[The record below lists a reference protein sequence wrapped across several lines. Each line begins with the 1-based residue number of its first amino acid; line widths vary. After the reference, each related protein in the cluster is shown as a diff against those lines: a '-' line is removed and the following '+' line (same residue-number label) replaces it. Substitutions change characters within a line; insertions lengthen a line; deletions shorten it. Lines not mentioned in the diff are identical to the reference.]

1 MKYLALFALLLT
13 IPAFALDF
21 YVSPDGKDAN
31 SGAKAAPFQTLEK
44 ARDAIRALK
53 QQGPLPTGGVTVWL
67 WGGQYR
73 RDATLELTKD
83 DSGTPEAPIVYR
95 AIKPGTSRLM
105 GGLMLPASAFKPV
118 TDAQFLNR
126 LDPAVRAQVRQAS
139 LKDCGVPEPGPE
151 WDNRFAGA
159 PTSSEL
165 FFDRQRMTL
174 ARWPNNGGWTRLVDL
189 VGGAPHKIQGVPGDK
204 IGKFTYSGD
213 RPTRW
218 LTEPDLWLHGYWF
231 WDWADQRQKVDAIDP
246 ATKTI
251 NLTPP
256 YHYYG
261 YRKNAR
267 YYAMNALCELD
278 TPGEW
283 YLDRASWMLF
293 FFPPEPLADREIA
306 LSLLTDP
313 LVRLTDVS
321 HVTFRDLT
329 FEVSRGEGV
338 QIFKGDRNLIAG
350 CTLRNLARLAVRVEG
365 GTNHGVQ
372 SCDMYSLGVGGINLS
387 GGDRQTLTPAG
398 HYADNNHIHHF
409 AQLVFTYQNAI
420 RLNGVGCRMTHNLV
434 HDTIHEALAYSG
446 NDQLVEFNEVYN
458 VCLEADDSG
467 VIHQG
472 RDWTWRGN
480 TIRYNFF
487 HDIPSG
493 EAVSNMGVYLDD
505 MECGVNVY
513 GNVLYRIPRAI
524 LAGGGRDDIIT
535 NNLIIDCPIPVS
547 IDNRAMNW
555 ASYHVGTT
563 MKGLLDRVPYKQEP
577 WASRYPKLLNI
588 WEDEPAVPKG
598 NSFASNVMVR
608 SGQPQFAPEV
618 IKYGT
623 VGDNLALD
631 RDPGFADPAR
641 LDFSLKPDAA
651 LHRQLPSFKPIPFK
665 QIGLTLDEYRKTMPV
680 RTPVL
685 NPASQSFVEDMT
697 ISLDLPVSSG
707 PATIRYT
714 LDGTEP
720 TSKSALY
727 KQPLKL
733 TDTVTLKAA
742 AFPDARSD
750 AGRSGIAFGTY
761 KALHLGAAAGVYLS
775 DLEGTDVLTYGGT
788 IHRDAGW
795 SGSAPLMISGQ
806 KFEKGLILH
815 PQVTDKGAVG
825 HVTYDLAGGLMKAKT
840 LHAMIGI
847 EDETNP
853 GASVTFAVEVFRG
866 GKWEQVFASGI
877 LRKGDPAQAIDVPI
891 AGADGLRLSVTDAGD
906 GINSDHAAW
915 ADAKLQ

>member
-1 MKYLALFALLLT
+1 MKLLPLLALLLT
-13 IPAFALDF
+13 IPAFALDL
-21 YVSPDGKDAN
+21 YVSPTGKDSN
-31 SGAKAAPFQTLEK
+31 SGSKSAPFQTLEK
-44 ARDAIRALK
+44 ARDTIRALK
-53 QQGPLPTGGVTVWL
+53 PLPAGGVTVWL
-67 WGGQYR
+67 WPGLYHR
-73 RDATLELTKD
+73 EATFELTKD
-83 DSGTPEAPIVYR
+83 DTGTPEAPIVYR
-95 AIKPGTSRLM
+95 AVKPGASRLM
-105 GGLMLPASAFKPV
+105 GGMMLPASAFKPV
-118 TDAQFLNR
+118 TDPRFLSR
-126 LDPAVRAQVRQAS
+126 LDPAVRDQVLQAS

-151 WDNRFAGA
+151 WASRFAGA
-159 PTSSEL
+159 PISSEL

-174 ARWPNNGGWTRLVDL
+174 ARWPNHGEWTRIVD
-189 VGGAPHKIQGVPGDK
+189 VTGGAPHRIQGVPGDK

-231 WDWADQRQKVDAIDP
+231 WDWSDQRQKVDSIDT
-246 ATKTI
+246 ASKTI

-256 YHYYG
+256 YHGYG

-283 YLDRASWMLF
+283 YIDRDSWTLF
-293 FFPPEPLADREIA
+293 FLPPAPLANHEIA

-313 LVRLTDVS
+313 LVKLTDVS
-321 HVTFRDLT
+321 NVTFRDLT

-338 QIFKGDRNLIAG
+338 QIFKGDHDLVAG

-372 SCDMYSLGVGGINLS
+372 SCDMYSLGVGGISLS
-387 GGDRQTLTPAG
+387 GGDRKTLTPAG

-409 AQLVFTYQNAI
+409 AQLVFAYQNAI

-487 HDIPSG
+487 HDIMSG
-493 EAVSNMGVYLDD
+493 PACSNNGVYLDD
-505 MECGVNVY
+505 MECGVTVY

-524 LAGGGRDDIIT
+524 LVGGGRDDIVT
-535 NNLIIDCPIPVS
+535 NNLIIDSPMPVS

-563 MKGLLDRVPYKQEP
+563 MKGLLDQMPYQQEP
-577 WASRYPKLLNI
+577 WRSKYPALVNI
-588 WEDEPAVPKG
+588 WEDDPGVPKHDT
-598 NSFASNVMVR
+598 FASNVMVR
-608 SGQPQFAPEV
+608 CGKPEFAPEV

-631 RDPGFADPAR
+631 TDPGFADPAR

-651 LHRQLPSFKPIPFK
+651 LYKQLPSFKPIPFK
-665 QIGLTLDEYRKTMPV
+665 QIGVYLDEYRKVLPV

-685 NPASQSFVEDMT
+685 NPASQAFVDEMALT
-697 ISLDLPVSSG
+697 LTVPGSA

-714 LDGTEP
+714 LDGSEP
-720 TSKSALY
+720 TSKSPIY
-727 KQPLKL
+727 KQPLRL
-733 TDTVTLKAA
+733 TDTVIVKAA
-742 AFPDARSD
+742 AFPDPKSD
-750 AGRSGIAFGTY
+750 EGRSGVAFGTY
-761 KALHLGAAAGVYLS
+761 PAMHLGAGGGVYLS
-775 DLEGTDVLTYGGT
+775 DLEGTDIFAYGNAV
-788 IHRDAGW
+788 HRDASW
-795 SGSAPLMISGQ
+795 SGSAPLSISGQ

-815 PQVTDKGAVG
+815 PQMTDKGGVG
-825 HVTYDLAGGLMKAKT
+825 HVTYDLTGGLAKARI
-840 LHAMIGI
+840 LHAMLGI

-891 AGADGLRLSVTDAGD
+891 AGAEKLRLSVTDAGD